1 MAKQQKFLI
10 AQIGKSV
17 GLRGDLKLHLHTDF
31 PKQFK
36 KDATFSSDR
45 GELRVADVNFKRGT
59 IRFVG
64 YDGVDNAKKLTNA
77 KIYSSLEQTK
87 ELCSLDEGEHFWFD
101 IIGCDIVEEGEV
113 LGKVADIQRLLDIDY
128 LSIKTTKSLVEEGMP
143 KEFLLPYIPRYI
155 IQADI
160 ESKEIQTQDAK
171 DVLEAS

>member
-1 MAKQQKFLI
+1 MTKQQKFLI

-31 PKQFK
+31 PEQFK

-45 GELRVADVNFKRGT
+45 GELKVADVNFKRGT

-87 ELCSLDEGEHFWFD
+87 ELCSLNEGEHFWFD
-101 IIGCDIVEEGEV
+101 IIGCDVVEDGEV
-113 LGKVADIQRLLDIDY
+113 LGRVTDIQRLLDIDY
-128 LSIKTTKSLVEEGMP
+128 LAIKTDKLLVEEGMP

-160 ESKEIQTQDAK
+160 ESKKIQTQDAK